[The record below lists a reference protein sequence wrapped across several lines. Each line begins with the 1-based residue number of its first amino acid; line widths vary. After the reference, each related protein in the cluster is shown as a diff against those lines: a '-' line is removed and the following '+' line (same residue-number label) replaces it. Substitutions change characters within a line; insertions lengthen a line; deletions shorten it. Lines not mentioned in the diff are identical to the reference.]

1 MLDAFRLAAELAPE
15 NIPFGYRY
23 CEAHYDLE
31 NPDWAAA
38 LASWQALGARL
49 TAPIEQQTVRLHE
62 ANVLLRQNKAYE
74 AQVALATVTDDRL
87 AVQKQKL
94 IAQLPAAGEK

>member
-1 MLDAFRLAAELAPE
+1 
-15 NIPFGYRY
+15 
-23 CEAHYDLE
+23 
-31 NPDWAAA
+31 
-38 LASWQALGARL
+38 L

-62 ANVLLRQNKAYE
+62 ANVLLRQNKADE
-74 AQVALATVTDDRL
+74 ARVALATVTDDRL